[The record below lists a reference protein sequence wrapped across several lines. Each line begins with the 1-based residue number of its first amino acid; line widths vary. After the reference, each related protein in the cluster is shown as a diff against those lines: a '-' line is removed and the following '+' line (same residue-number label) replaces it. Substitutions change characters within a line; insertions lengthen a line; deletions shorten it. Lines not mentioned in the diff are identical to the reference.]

1 MHVIMSVQ
9 KEDNSMDKITV
20 YGSNVCPGTLAF
32 LNILTSNHYMPVFIN
47 VTGSITLLKEFM
59 YLRDTEACFDG
70 LRGTTSIGFPLI
82 KMPDGTY
89 TRDYKKVLES
99 IGIDADFSFR

>member
-1 MHVIMSVQ
+1 MEI
-9 KEDNSMDKITV
+9 ITV

-70 LRGTTSIGFPLI
+70 LHGTMSIGFPLI
-82 KMPDGTY
+82 KMPDGTF
-89 TRDYKKVLES
+89 TRDYKMVLES